1 MRINSRKNIV
11 LTWPLRH
18 LGEGEELFPAWEVLA
33 VWVDKWEGWE
43 FFELELAL
51 RTHVVR
57 NQCSTSV
64 IKIEF

>member
-33 VWVDKWEGWE
+33 VWG
-43 FFELELAL
+43 
-51 RTHVVR
+51 VR
-57 NQCSTSV
+57 
-64 IKIEF
+64 KDL